1 MSLGDHSSFDLC
13 KIKNPICTSTSSSYT
28 SYSIFKPNTTPDFP
42 KEIKSYNYKVVLVN
56 QYSLAAATTVCE
68 VFAITPKG
76 IVICDNGCISTKAYE
91 TFFRN
96 HLGRITMQMARIC
109 CNKTTNLIGFREIT
123 CWRLL
128 SEVLCYRLRTWNK
141 NSKGYCYSRITLH
154 ATIKN
159 NCLLQNSDLI

>member
-1 MSLGDHSSFDLC
+1 MATVAKVFHS
-13 KIKNPICTSTSSSYT
+13 KKNINHKMFYQ
-28 SYSIFKPNTTPDFP
+28 IGKPAITTDFP
-42 KEIKSYNYKVVLVN
+42 KEIKSNIYKVVLFN
-56 QYSLAAATTVCE
+56 QYSFAAATIVCE

-109 CNKTTNLIGFREIT
+109 CNKTTNLIGLGEIT

-128 SEVLCYRLRTWNK
+128 SGVLCYRLRTWNK
-141 NSKGYCYSRITLH
+141 NSRGYCYSRIAMH
-154 ATIKN
+154 ACINKE
-159 NCLLQNSDLI
+159 

>member
-1 MSLGDHSSFDLC
+1 MTKVASAFAKLRIGFVHQLY
-13 KIKNPICTSTSSSYT
+13 SYKT
-28 SYSIFKPNTTPDFP
+28 LYRIGKPDITTDFP
-42 KEIKSYNYKVVLVN
+42 KEIKSYIYKVVLFN
-56 QYSLAAATTVCE
+56 QYPFAAATAVCE

-109 CNKTTNLIGFREIT
+109 SNKTTNLIGSGEIT

-128 SEVLCYRLRTWNK
+128 SGVLCYRPRTWNK
-141 NSKGYCYSRITLH
+141 NSKGYCYSRITLR
-154 ATIKN
+154 AAIKN
-159 NCLLQNSDLI
+159 NCPLPKCRSYLKT